1 MAGLS
6 VTRPSRAVQHRREP
20 LRAVPRSTDVI
31 LTDDAPL
38 IPEGWYYVVGAGK
51 WFKAHLFGGLPKL
64 CVCYLALL
72 HGPEQP
78 ELQVRL
84 ERWYHVGFRHG
95 RVTAGRHSHYRR
107 EWTLATGR
115 RPSRADHL
123 PPSVFGRVAFLADV
137 KTVVRDQGQHALIP
151 ENQYSIIARLVER
164 VAGGAQP

>member
-1 MAGLS
+1 MGPSSQNYRCALNAGIMS
-6 VTRPSRAVQHRREP
+6 DS
-20 LRAVPRSTDVI
+20 
-31 LTDDAPL
+31 
-38 IPEGWYYVVGAGK
+38 GM
-51 WFKAHLFGGLPKL
+51 
-64 CVCYLALL
+64 
-72 HGPEQP
+72 
-78 ELQVRL
+78 
-84 ERWYHVGFRHG
+84 G

-107 EWTLATGR
+107 EWTLARGR